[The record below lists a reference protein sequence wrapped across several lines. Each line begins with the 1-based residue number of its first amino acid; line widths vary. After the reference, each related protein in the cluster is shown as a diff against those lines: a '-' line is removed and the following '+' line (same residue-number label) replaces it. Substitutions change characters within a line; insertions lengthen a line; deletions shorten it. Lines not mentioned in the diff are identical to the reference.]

1 MYSLHA
7 EPERR
12 DFEGGTDVM
21 FVVTMS
27 VWEMIGFAIM
37 GICIVLVLVL
47 LIMDRAFL
55 VIERI
60 KTVWKERKKRK

>member
-1 MYSLHA
+1 
-7 EPERR
+7 
-12 DFEGGTDVM
+12 M

-37 GICIVLVLVL
+37 GICIVLLLVL
-47 LIMDRAFL
+47 LITAKAES

-60 KTVWKERKKRK
+60 KKAWKERKK